1 MRKLRAPYL
10 GSRLAVLSLCLVFV
24 AACSTSTA
32 LPTSVATSTEL
43 PLQSANPAP
52 TITATNASVEPQR
65 DDERAVT
72 AIHQIVDQPAGDITF
87 VDRAVLAVSPDAGGH
102 DVLVYED
109 QNGARY
115 SVDETQYSL
124 VKIEPSGLRFASGPT
139 LSQDVLRQMAM
150 QLALRSGDFA
160 QNEKTLALEEGQ
172 KDENYFFTWAGPNGL
187 MLQIGIRADGTL
199 FSYTNT
205 LLYAP

>member
-52 TITATNASVEPQR
+52 TITATNAPVEPQR